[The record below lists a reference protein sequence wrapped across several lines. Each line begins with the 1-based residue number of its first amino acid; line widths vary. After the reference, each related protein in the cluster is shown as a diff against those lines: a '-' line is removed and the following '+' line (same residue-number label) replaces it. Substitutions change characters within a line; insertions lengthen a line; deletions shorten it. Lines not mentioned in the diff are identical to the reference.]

1 MPKDELR
8 YKIILK
14 ASEVFTQKGFEKTS
28 MNKIASLVK
37 MGKSSLY
44 YYFKSKTDIF
54 KAVVEYEADDLNKKI
69 TQSIEN
75 ENNPIDKIRAYVL
88 TRLHYFIEYK
98 NLYKALKSE
107 NLENLDFI
115 KVFRQNYYQN
125 EISVF
130 QNILKKGVAEKLF
143 ALYDS
148 ELAATAIITAI
159 KGMES
164 PLFIN
169 NLDRNVETTVR
180 DAVAIILYGIVRR

>member
-130 QNILKKGVAEKLF
+130 QNILEKGVAEKLF